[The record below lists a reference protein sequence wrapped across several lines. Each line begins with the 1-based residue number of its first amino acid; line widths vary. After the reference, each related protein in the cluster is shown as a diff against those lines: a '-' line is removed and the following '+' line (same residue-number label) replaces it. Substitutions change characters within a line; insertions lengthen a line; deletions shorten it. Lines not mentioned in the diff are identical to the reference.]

1 MPETPKGPKRPAKN
15 TRAAQ
20 EAAKAIGKAKVASK
34 AAKAPTPAKRP
45 VGAPTTYNK
54 HIALVICTRIAEGE
68 SLREIVKS
76 AGMPDRSAVYDWL
89 LRHPDFADQYTRA
102 REEQADT
109 LADEIIAIADEQPEV
124 IAVTDRH
131 GALIEHKLDGAFLQ
145 WQKNR
150 IEARKWTAMK
160 LKPKK
165 YGDRV
170 ALEGVEGGA
179 PIATQDATASKFEE
193 IIRNMEMTKRAG

>member
-1 MPETPKGPKRPAKN
+1 
-15 TRAAQ
+15 
-20 EAAKAIGKAKVASK
+20 
-34 AAKAPTPAKRP
+34 
-45 VGAPTTYNK
+45 
-54 HIALVICTRIAEGE
+54 
-68 SLREIVKS
+68 
-76 AGMPDRSAVYDWL
+76 MPDRTVIYDWL
-89 LRHPDFADQYTRA
+89 LRHPEFANQYARA

-109 LADEIIAIADEQPEV
+109 LADEIIAIADEQPEI
-124 IAVTDRH
+124 IAVTDKKT

-179 PIATQDATASKFEE
+179 AIKTEDTNANKFLEV
-193 IIRNMEMTKRAG
+193 IRNMEMTKRAG

>member
-1 MPETPKGPKRPAKN
+1 MPETTNKRARAPAK
-15 TRAAQ
+15 TPKATKQAQ
-20 EAAKAIGKAKVASK
+20 GST
-34 AAKAPTPAKRP
+34 TPAKTPVAPSTIGRP
-45 VGAPTTYNK
+45 TKYNQQTADLICMMLSEGMSLRQILKADTVGALPAQST
-54 HIALVICTRIAEGE
+54 
-68 SLREIVKS
+68 
-76 AGMPDRSAVYDWL
+76 VYEWL
-89 LRHPDFADQYTRA
+89 IRHPLFAEQYARA

-109 LADEIIAIADEQPEV
+109 NADEILEIADERPPEFKDDKGRTYLDQTY
-124 IAVTDRH
+124 IA
-131 GALIEHKLDGAFLQ
+131 

-179 PIATQDATASKFEE
+179 AIKTEDASANKFLEV
-193 IIRNMEMTKRAG
+193 IRNMEMTKRAG

>member
-1 MPETPKGPKRPAKN
+1 MPETTK
-15 TRAAQ
+15 
-20 EAAKAIGKAKVASK
+20 K
-34 AAKAPTPAKRP
+34 AAKKPAKTPKATTQAQGSTTPAEKPVAPQKNP
-45 VGAPTTYNK
+45 VGAPTTYNS
-54 HIALVICTRIAEGE
+54 HLATVICIRIAEGE
-68 SLREIVKS
+68 SLRQILRDG
-76 AGMPDRSAVYDWL
+76 GMPAQSTVYEWL
-89 LRHPDFADQYTRA
+89 LRHPEFAENYTRA

-109 LADEIIAIADEQPEV
+109 LADEIISIADEQPEI
-124 IAVTDRH
+124 IAVVDKKT

-170 ALEGVEGGA
+170 AVEGVEGGA
-179 PIATQDATASKFEE
+179 AIKTEDTNANKFLD

>member
-1 MPETPKGPKRPAKN
+1 MPETPKKPR
-15 TRAAQ
+15 RAVKKPEIAR
-20 EAAKAIGKAKVASK
+20 EADKAITKAKS
-34 AAKAPTPAKRP
+34 TPAPEKKRI
-45 VGAPTTYNK
+45 GAPSTYSQ
-54 HIALVICTRIAEGE
+54 HIATVICIRISEGE
-68 SLREIVKS
+68 SLRTILKDD
-76 AGMPDRSAVYDWL
+76 GMPAQSTVYEWL
-89 LRHPDFADQYTRA
+89 MRHPVFAEQYTRA

-109 LADEIIAIADEQPEV
+109 LADEIIAIADEQPEI
-124 IAVTDRH
+124 IAVTDKKT

-170 ALEGVEGGA
+170 AVEGVEGGA
-179 PIATQDATASKFEE
+179 AIKTEE
-193 IIRNMEMTKRAG
+193 TSSSRLFDLIKNMEMTKRAG

>member
-1 MPETPKGPKRPAKN
+1 M
-15 TRAAQ
+15 
-20 EAAKAIGKAKVASK
+20 AS
-34 AAKAPTPAKRP
+34 
-45 VGAPTTYNK
+45 
-54 HIALVICTRIAEGE
+54 IICIRIAEGE
-68 SLREIVKS
+68 SLREIVKT
-76 AGMPDRSAVYDWL
+76 AGMPDRTAIYDWL
-89 LRHPDFADQYTRA
+89 LRHPEFANQYARA

-124 IAVTDRH
+124 IAVTDKKT

-160 LKPKK
+160 LKPRK

-179 PIATQDATASKFEE
+179 AIKTEDTNANKFLEV
-193 IIRNMEMTKRAG
+193 IRNMEMTKRAG